1 MRWWQQCC
9 RWLQH
14 GDGGADV
21 DCGIGGGNIDD
32 NCGFA
37 EDGSRCIGGDRGS
50 SVGAYGYG
58 GGGSGA
64 GGGGGNSDSDA
75 DDNVGGDRGADGGGD
90 CKKNEKC
97 QM

>member
-1 MRWWQQCC
+1 MWWWHQCC

-21 DCGIGGGNIDD
+21 DCGSGGVNIDD
-32 NCGFA
+32 NCGFG
-37 EDGSRCIGGDRGS
+37 EDGSRCIGCDRGS
-50 SVGAYGYG
+50 SVSAYGYG

-64 GGGGGNSDSDA
+64 
-75 DDNVGGDRGADGGGD
+75 DDNVGGGWGAGGGAD